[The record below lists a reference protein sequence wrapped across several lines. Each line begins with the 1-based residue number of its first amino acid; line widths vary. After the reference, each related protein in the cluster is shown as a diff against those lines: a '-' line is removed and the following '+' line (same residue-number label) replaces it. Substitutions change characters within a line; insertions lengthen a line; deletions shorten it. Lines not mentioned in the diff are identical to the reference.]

1 MKKIALLAA
10 ICFVNIIVVSA
21 AKAAVYGGIE
31 FPEGAVSFADE
42 VIRFEPLY
50 SGGPAPTLNTNPQ
63 LALGVP
69 EGLAV
74 NKCTSLGRGGLIEL
88 AFTNNA
94 LINSGNSDHDLHI
107 FEIGSDVEDTFVAIR
122 PTAETA
128 QLLGVQYDAD
138 NDGFYEIGK
147 VYGSTASIDIDSV
160 FPGFEPGQLVFDA
173 VQLIDDYNEG
183 NSSGNTV
190 GADIDAVGAI
200 GTFNLCSY
208 YLVGDVNF
216 DCAVDLVDF
225 ALMAANWLVDCN
237 ADSSDPACILA
248 E

>member
-1 MKKIALLAA
+1 MKKFALLTIISIFNLFIAA
-10 ICFVNIIVVSA
+10 A
-21 AKAAVYGGIE
+21 AEADVYGGIE

-50 SGGPAPTLNTNPQ
+50 NGGPAPTENTNPQ
-63 LALGVP
+63 LALGAP

-74 NKCTSLGRGGLIEL
+74 NRCTSLGRGGLIEL
-88 AFTNNA
+88 AFTNNV

-107 FEIGSDVEDTFVAIR
+107 FEIGADVEDTYVAIR

-128 QLLGVQYDAD
+128 QLLGAQYDAN

-160 FPGFEPGQLVFDA
+160 FTGFGPGQLVFDA

-183 NSSGNTV
+183 NSSGSTV

-200 GTFNLCSY
+200 GTFNLCRY
-208 YLVGDVNF
+208 YLVGDINF
-216 DCAVDLVDF
+216 DCSVDLVDF

-237 ADSSDPACILA
+237 ADSSDPTCIPV